1 MNEIIAIA
9 HQLHELAGI
18 DRLGG
23 IDTFFGRMGLFES
36 ELGRRHCALGLEWRR
51 PGRYGNIIEWQPL
64 RETIAFCFEQGWS
77 KEWMQEL
84 VDWYKSQG
92 TPDTAF
98 LYVIMEHE
106 ILKQSGE

>member
-36 ELGRRHCALGLEWRR
+36 ELGRE
-51 PGRYGNIIEWQPL
+51 
-64 RETIAFCFEQGWS
+64 
-77 KEWMQEL
+77 
-84 VDWYKSQG
+84 
-92 TPDTAF
+92 DTA
-98 LYVIMEHE
+98 LLVLNGVDQDVTG
-106 ILKQSGE
+106 ILLNGNPFVKPLPFVLNRVGRRNGCRNSLIGTKAKELPIRLSST